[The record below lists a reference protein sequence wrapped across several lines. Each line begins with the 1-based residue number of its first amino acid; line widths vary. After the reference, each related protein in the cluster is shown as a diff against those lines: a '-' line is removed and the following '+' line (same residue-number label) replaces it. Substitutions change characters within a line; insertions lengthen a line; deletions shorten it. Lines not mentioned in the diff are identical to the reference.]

1 MAAEAPAGM
10 EREMTFSSQLDAR
23 QFLVNKITSEAGF
36 QGVALSDVELRLLML
51 NLNEPETAT
60 GIPVEDLDDP
70 TGKHEK
76 KMAALLHAAYHRDKN
91 NPREQR
97 QYKDAVQALENSG
110 HYILIVAS
118 AMVPQSRRWGNLLVY
133 ALITLAVVGMIW
145 ILHVWTRTK

>member
-1 MAAEAPAGM
+1 M

-23 QFLVNKITSEAGF
+23 QFLVNKITSEAGL
-36 QGVALSDVELRLLML
+36 QGISLSEVELRLLML

-76 KMAALLHAAYHRDKN
+76 KMAALLHAAYRRDNN